1 MNETIISAYKILKFI
16 KNNSYSPWIYSHFKL
31 KIAKMIYELK
41 LKLLI
46 EEKWDH
52 LANPNPYKDYIN
64 KKDKV
69 YIFTKSVTDLIE
81 QIEESTEIEQIE
93 EFQILKKFKKIQE
106 INNEIET
113 YINDIN
119 LIDNVKKIFSFKKD
133 I

>member
-52 LANPNPYKDYIN
+52 LANPNPYKDYYY

-69 YIFTKSVTDLIE
+69 DNFTNSVTDLIE
-81 QIEESTEIEQIE
+81 QIKESTEIEQIE
-93 EFQILKKFKKIQE
+93 GIHRNKKNFISKI
-106 INNEIET
+106 
-113 YINDIN
+113 
-119 LIDNVKKIFSFKKD
+119 
-133 I
+133 